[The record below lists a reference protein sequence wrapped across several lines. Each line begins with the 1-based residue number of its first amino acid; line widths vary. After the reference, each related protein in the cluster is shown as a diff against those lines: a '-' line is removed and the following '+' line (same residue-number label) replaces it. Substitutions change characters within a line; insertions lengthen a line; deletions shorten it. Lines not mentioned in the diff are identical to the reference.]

1 MWDHIQSDILQIW
14 KVQEI
19 LCKDNFVGVINKI
32 IVFRNGTTKLIMMLP
47 YRVNT

>member
-32 IVFRNGTTKLIMMLP
+32 IVFRNGTTELIMMLP
-47 YRVNT
+47 KIK